1 METNK
6 HKKLQKSRSSQAC
19 IREGYRFYMSHFR
32 RIFRVTWLIAIVFA
46 VITAATSAMPVII
59 SPDSANTRHRHRDCG
74 RCPAAL
80 HRWQEASQA
89 GRDGAD
95 RTAEAAILA
104 ATPGDDPDCDN
115 RLHLRHFCPDAVH
128 LAAYIYH
135 DGSQLAVEDGRAGG
149 DPVGMPDYVLWLSIG
164 VFLIAGFIQAYIWMT
179 ALGPGYLMKG
189 SIAQQEKERK
199 EFYKRTNDNN
209 HHEEAA
215 IVYRS

>member
-32 RIFRVTWLIAIVFA
+32 RIFRTTWPIAIIFA

-59 SPDSANTRHRHRDCG
+59 APDLLL
-74 RCPAAL
+74 PAIAI
-80 HRWQEASQA
+80 EAVA
-89 GRDGAD
+89 VVLLLYIVGK
-95 RTAEAAILA
+95 
-104 ATPGDDPDCDN
+104 
-115 RLHLRHFCPDAVH
+115 RLRKRGVMEQTGPLKLQSWLRHLGMILIVTIVCIFVISALTLFTSLPTFIMM
-128 LAAYIYH
+128 AANWQSKM
-135 DGSQLAVEDGRAGG
+135 GVLNG

-199 EFYKRTNDNN
+199 EFYKKTNSNN